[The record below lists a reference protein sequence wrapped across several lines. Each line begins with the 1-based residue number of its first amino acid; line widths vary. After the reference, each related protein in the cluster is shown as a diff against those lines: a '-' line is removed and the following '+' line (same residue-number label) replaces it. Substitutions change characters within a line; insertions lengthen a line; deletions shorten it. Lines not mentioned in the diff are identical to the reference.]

1 MKRSS
6 VVRRRLGD
14 VVVVVVVVA
23 ADKGETCCGGEEEE
37 EDEAVVV
44 VELVVDWG
52 ECEDE
57 SGDELQVVIAE
68 VLVVAVWL
76 TLELCGTLMV
86 TCFLYDVAD
95 GGTGGGGGGDFKVR

>member
-1 MKRSS
+1 M
-6 VVRRRLGD
+6 VRRRLGD
-14 VVVVVVVVA
+14 VVVVVA
-23 ADKGETCCGGEEEE
+23 ADKGEACRGGEEE

-44 VELVVDWG
+44 VELVDCG
-52 ECEDE
+52 ECEE
-57 SGDELQVVIAE
+57 SVGEFVVVIAE
-68 VLVVAVWL
+68 VLVVL